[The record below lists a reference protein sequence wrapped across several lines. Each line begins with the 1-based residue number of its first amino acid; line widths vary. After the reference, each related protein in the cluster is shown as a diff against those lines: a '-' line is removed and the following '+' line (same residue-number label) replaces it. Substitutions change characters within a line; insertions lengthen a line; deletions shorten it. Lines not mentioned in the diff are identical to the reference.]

1 MSDLSPWPMTVE
13 VDTDVFVNVTGVSG
27 NSYVIDG
34 RIGIES
40 LTIANEANVEAE
52 LPELWLVHT
61 LDQTIECQP
70 DPVPEVLVEPEILP
84 E

>member
-13 VDTDVFVNVTGVSG
+13 VDTDVFVTVTGVSG

-40 LTIANEANVEAE
+40 LSTANETNVEAE

-61 LDQTIECQP
+61 LDQTIESLP
-70 DPVPEVLVEPEILP
+70 DPVPGPVEEPVE
-84 E
+84 

>member
-13 VDTDVFVNVTGVSG
+13 VDTDVFVTVTGVSA

-34 RIGIES
+34 LIGIES
-40 LTIANEANVEAE
+40 LTTANELNVEAE

-61 LDQTIECQP
+61 LDQTIESVP
-70 DPVPEVLVEPEILP
+70 DPVPEPEVAP